1 MIDIFKVITIDDAIY
16 LLILYIRSIKK
27 KKKKL
32 PIANFNISNNLGN
45 DLLQK

>member
-27 KKKKL
+27 KEKKITNSK
-32 PIANFNISNNLGN
+32 F
-45 DLLQK
+45 